1 MFDLFGDGMPLP
13 AKFFIAFAVVLAL
26 IGLSAWL
33 VRRFSA
39 NRLGNGNARGRQ
51 PRLAVIDASPVDGR
65 RRLVLIRRDN
75 VEHLLMIGGPTD
87 VVVEQN
93 IVRGA
98 TSTRDTPR
106 EPARSEPSRIE
117 PSRIEPSRSE
127 PAARGASAA
136 DTNSWP
142 LQPAGEP
149 TPVAAP
155 RPYRT
160 AATEE
165 PWLPPEPGARARPAD
180 NNSLTGLA
188 AELSTR
194 LTPPEPAPVARSEPP
209 ARPAPQQPPVAA
221 PEPIAAAQANNDH
234 NLAEMAQQLEAAL
247 RRAPTPE
254 GRPPVTDPLAAPL
267 ARPAERAPGRD
278 YKLRIDPKCEAKG
291 EPRFDMPPEPRVEPR
306 AEPRMDT
313 RPEGRPMRQ
322 PAPAASRNVFDN
334 LEEEMAS
341 LLGRPPGRP

>member
-39 NRLGNGNARGRQ
+39 NRLGGGNARGRQ

-106 EPARSEPSRIE
+106 EPARGE

-127 PAARGASAA
+127 PAARSASAT

-142 LQPAGEP
+142 LQPVGEP

-180 NNSLTGLA
+180 ANSLTGNSLTNMA

-194 LTPPEPAPVARSEPP
+194 LTVPEPAPVARSEPP

-247 RRAPTPE
+247 RRAPAPE

-278 YKLRIDPKCEAKG
+278 YKLRIDPKFETKG

-306 AEPRMDT
+306 AEPRMDARQDT
-313 RPEGRPMRQ
+313 RPMRQ
-322 PAPAASRNVFDN
+322 PAPAASKNVFDN